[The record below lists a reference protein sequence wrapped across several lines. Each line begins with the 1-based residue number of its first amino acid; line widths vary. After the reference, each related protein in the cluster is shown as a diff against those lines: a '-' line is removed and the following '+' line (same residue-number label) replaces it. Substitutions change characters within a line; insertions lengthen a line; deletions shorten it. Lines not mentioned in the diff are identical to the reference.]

1 MNAPKKDE
9 VTTNPKAEKLN
20 SSETEYLKT
29 SNDKLVEIINKTKL
43 LKNDLIPK
51 SSKSMKSLNAATE
64 FKEKSALE
72 DNESFDEDDDDNIK
86 IEKKFIEITKTTA
99 AEVLNQPKLDPKEN
113 LQLLKFDLCY
123 LVKKEFKWEVYH
135 TPDETKKFLKK
146 IYKFIKHD
154 ENAAKL
160 VELQILEKL
169 KEYNENQLL
178 DSIDEIK
185 KQFDFLLQSPYFD
198 HNLIINEFLNI
209 GNTSFSQYNNGV
221 KPYEGWAYKK
231 ADPHCMRKVFGYIC
245 FCLEC

>member
-51 SSKSMKSLNAATE
+51 SSKSIKSTKSLNAATE

-123 LVKKEFKWEVYH
+123 LVKKEFKWVVYH
-135 TPDETKKFLKK
+135 TLDE
-146 IYKFIKHD
+146 
-154 ENAAKL
+154 
-160 VELQILEKL
+160 
-169 KEYNENQLL
+169 
-178 DSIDEIK
+178 
-185 KQFDFLLQSPYFD
+185 
-198 HNLIINEFLNI
+198 
-209 GNTSFSQYNNGV
+209 V
-221 KPYEGWAYKK
+221 K
-231 ADPHCMRKVFGYIC
+231 
-245 FCLEC
+245 